1 MLPKSFTFNSKGA
14 YNKLEREKPF
24 AERSRGEVYDLI
36 FDRVVKYDVEETWQL
51 QIDKNAAAPADEDD
65 AHGGMKE
72 LERIR
77 VGYIF
82 LT

>member
-1 MLPKSFTFNSKGA
+1 
-14 YNKLEREKPF
+14 
-24 AERSRGEVYDLI
+24 
-36 FDRVVKYDVEETWQL
+36 VEETRQL

>member
-1 MLPKSFTFNSKGA
+1 MSLSP
-14 YNKLEREKPF
+14 L
-24 AERSRGEVYDLI
+24 VYDLSSCSGW
-36 FDRVVKYDVEETWQL
+36 KVEETWQL